1 MPDEQ
6 VPQASG
12 TEPELE
18 VGSSA
23 TDSSSNR
30 PQGHRSPGI
39 IEELLTAILLG
50 GVGTP
55 PSVLVANGPEA
66 VTIEPPTPEGWPM
79 RLVPNM
85 IELAS
90 SASEELHARPVV
102 LIPPWELGQRRG
114 QFDSYERV
122 LLDCDPSDA
131 EFPLITVIPAACL
144 DSQRGESFRE
154 QLFTRWHPTVIVYVK
169 GGIEGVHREFETAIL
184 VLTRPEDA
192 AGPVRLFETPRSS
205 TVESS
210 DVIEDFRRLLRMKG
224 GSRDFGYVLQSA
236 PDSGAGLGFRRN
248 DPRVAARRKQ
258 LADFGQVTRLDEVFE
273 ILPLGIHQTIHQ
285 TMAKVHK
292 VDRNFEGA
300 TRILTGR
307 DIQRGGRIAFGDE
320 ASLWSSVESEARL
333 RAGDIV
339 MRALHIPTVRPGL
352 VWARV
357 TKEDLP
363 VASSHTVLVLRPR
376 EMVEPVVEDFI
387 LRFLSS
393 RQATELIDFRT
404 AGLYLNRND
413 VGALQVPIPD
423 ESMRMAL
430 ESVQYARDRAGEWQ
444 SEASELLD
452 SIFDEDTAAVSK
464 NRVLRASR
472 TVRWRIDAAEAIS
485 DFGHQ
490 IRTRFPH
497 PVAYR
502 WRVAEA
508 LLSTGPNADGYRA
521 VLEAAEV
528 LLAYTANVAL
538 ALAHAAG
545 ITAGSIDGIRK
556 KLTAGQGPGMGDWV
570 AVLNEITGKGFTALD
585 ERFGIPE
592 IREFFAHSDVRD
604 AQRWLSA
611 RRNDEAHHRRVDSI
625 DLPQVCERA
634 VQELLVLMR
643 AAEFIADLPLLLI
656 VSTQWDSLA
665 SRGTASYRQ
674 LTGDHTVVRQQ
685 TMKVTDSVI
694 ENKSLYIRDSDH
706 RLHLMR
712 PHLIGRECPTCR
724 NLSIFHVDKINGGIA
739 VLKSLEHGHT
749 VEDPDIFASLSAVG
763 LLP

>member
-12 TEPELE
+12 TAPELE
-18 VGSSA
+18 VASSE
-23 TDSSSNR
+23 TGPSSSR

-39 IEELLTAILLG
+39 IEELLTAILIDG
-50 GVGTP
+50 ADTHP
-55 PSVLVANGPEA
+55 AVLVADGPEA
-66 VTIEPPTPEGWPM
+66 TTIESPTPEGWPM

-85 IELAS
+85 IELAA
-90 SASEELHARPVV
+90 SASEELQARPVV
-102 LIPPWELGQRRG
+102 LIPPWERGQRNG
-114 QFDSYERV
+114 QYDSYEQV
-122 LLDCDPSDA
+122 LLDCDPSHA
-131 EFPLITVIPAACL
+131 EFPLITLIPAACL

-154 QLFTRWHPTVIVYVK
+154 QLFTRWHPTVIAYVK
-169 GGIEGVHREFETAIL
+169 GGIEGVHRQFETAIL
-184 VLTRPEDA
+184 VLRRPEDA
-192 AGPVRLFETPRSS
+192 AGPVRLFETPRRP
-205 TVESS
+205 TMESS

-248 DPRVAARRKQ
+248 DPRIAARRKQ
-258 LADFGQVTRLDEVFE
+258 LADFGQATRLDEVFE
-273 ILPLGIHQTIHQ
+273 IRPLGINQ
-285 TMAKVHK
+285 TMAKAHQ

-423 ESMRMAL
+423 ESMRTAL

-472 TVRWRIDAAEAIS
+472 TVRWRIDAAEAIN

-634 VQELLVLMR
+634 VQELLILMR

-665 SRGTASYRQ
+665 SKGTASYRQ

-694 ENKSLYIRDSDH
+694 EKGSLYIRDSDH

-724 NLSIFHVDKINGGIA
+724 DLSIFHIDKINGGIA

-749 VEDPDIFASLSAVG
+749 VEDADLLESLALVG
-763 LLP
+763 FVA

>member
-18 VGSSA
+18 VAPSE
-23 TDSSSNR
+23 TDPSSNR

-39 IEELLTAILLG
+39 IEELLTAILVDG
-50 GVGTP
+50 ADTP
-55 PSVLVANGPEA
+55 PAVLVANGPEA
-66 VTIEPPTPEGWPM
+66 TRIVPPTPEGWPM

-85 IELAS
+85 IELVAS
-90 SASEELHARPVV
+90 TSEELQARPVV
-102 LIPPWELGQRRG
+102 LIPPWERGQLRG
-114 QFDSYERV
+114 QFDSYEQV

-131 EFPLITVIPAACL
+131 EFPLVTLIPAACL

-154 QLFTRWHPTVIVYVK
+154 QLFTRWHPTVIVYVE
-169 GGIEGVHREFETAIL
+169 GGIEGVHRQFETAIL
-184 VLTRPEDA
+184 VLRRPEDA
-192 AGPVRLFETPRSS
+192 AGPVRLFETPRRP
-205 TVESS
+205 TMESS

-236 PDSGAGLGFRRN
+236 PDSRTGLGFRRN
-248 DPRVAARRKQ
+248 DPRIAARRKQ
-258 LADFGQVTRLDEVFE
+258 LADFGQATRLDEVFE
-273 ILPLGIHQTIHQ
+273 ILPLGINQAIAKDHQ
-285 TMAKVHK
+285 
-292 VDRNFEGA
+292 VDRKFEGA

-307 DIQRGGRIAFGDE
+307 DIQRGGRIACDDE
-320 ASLWSSVESEARL
+320 ASRWSTVEPEARL

-339 MRALHIPTVRPGL
+339 MRAVHRPTDRPGL

-357 TKEDLP
+357 AVEDLP
-363 VASSHTVLVLRPR
+363 VASSHNVLVLRPR

-387 LRFLSS
+387 LRFMSS

-404 AGLYLNRND
+404 SGLYLNRND

-423 ESMRMAL
+423 ESMCAAL

-556 KLTAGQGPGMGDWV
+556 KLAAGQGPGMGDWV
-570 AVLNEITGKGFTALD
+570 AVLNEITGKRFTALD

-592 IREFFAHSDVRD
+592 IREFFAHSGVRD

-665 SRGTASYRQ
+665 SKGTASYRQ
-674 LTGDHTVVRQQ
+674 LTGDHTVVPQQ
-685 TMKVTDSVI
+685 TMMVTDSVI

-712 PHLIGRECPTCR
+712 PYLIGRECPTCR

>member
-6 VPQASG
+6 VPL
-12 TEPELE
+12 TNRPELELE

-66 VTIEPPTPEGWPM
+66 VTIEPPTPEGWPI

-114 QFDSYERV
+114 QYDSYERV
-122 LLDCDPSDA
+122 LLDCDPSHA

-154 QLFTRWHPTVIVYVK
+154 QLFTRWHPTVIAYVK

-556 KLTAGQGPGMGDWV
+556 SLPRAKARGWV
-570 AVLNEITGKGFTALD
+570 TG
-585 ERFGIPE
+585 
-592 IREFFAHSDVRD
+592 
-604 AQRWLSA
+604 
-611 RRNDEAHHRRVDSI
+611 
-625 DLPQVCERA
+625 
-634 VQELLVLMR
+634 
-643 AAEFIADLPLLLI
+643 
-656 VSTQWDSLA
+656 
-665 SRGTASYRQ
+665 
-674 LTGDHTVVRQQ
+674 
-685 TMKVTDSVI
+685 
-694 ENKSLYIRDSDH
+694 
-706 RLHLMR
+706 
-712 PHLIGRECPTCR
+712 
-724 NLSIFHVDKINGGIA
+724 
-739 VLKSLEHGHT
+739 
-749 VEDPDIFASLSAVG
+749 SLS
-763 LLP
+763 